1 MTHIIFLI
9 ALFFTFP
16 DLNKKYPFHIFTF
29 STLFLF
35 LALRYDYGNDYMSYF
50 NTHAAINAGL
60 PAWGQNDI
68 LFKYLNLLIPNFYL
82 LIAIISFFYILTMYY
97 LIKRNL
103 KVKEYW
109 FAILLLLINPYLFL
123 VHLSSLRQTIA
134 ICFVI
139 FAINFAVK
147 RKFLMYSLFIM
158 MAVGFHISAIILLP
172 VYFILN
178 DSKIKKKWIVLT
190 YGFLA
195 ALIGTPLFET
205 ILYRVLEYFP
215 RHYTYYFEQGLQNSL
230 RATLISSFFFFL
242 VILNI
247 NKLEGKEI
255 IYGKLSLIATM
266 ISLLA
271 IKASMITRIGMYFD
285 IFLIITIPQIF
296 SKIEVKAYRQILFII
311 MILIYL
317 LRYFSFFNNPI
328 WTEAY
333 SIYRTILSK

>member
-16 DLNKKYPFHIFTF
+16 DLNKKYPFFIFTF

-35 LALRYDYGNDYMSYF
+35 LALRYDYGNDYMAYF
-50 NTHAAINAGL
+50 DIHNAINAGL
-60 PAWGQNDI
+60 PAWGQRDI
-68 LFKYLNLLIPNFYL
+68 LFKYLNLLIPNFYWY
-82 LIAIISFFYILTMYY
+82 IAIVGLFYILTIYY
-97 LIKRNL
+97 MIKNNL
-103 KVKEYW
+103 SMKDYW
-109 FAILLLLINPYLFL
+109 FSILLLLINPYLFL
-123 VHLSSLRQTIA
+123 VHLSSLRQTFA

-139 FAINFAVK
+139 IATNFAVK
-147 RKFLMYSLFIM
+147 RKLLMYCLFILI
-158 MAVGFHISAIILLP
+158 AVGFHKSAMILLP

-190 YGFLA
+190 YALIGL
-195 ALIGTPLFET
+195 LIGTPLFE
-205 ILYRVLEYFP
+205 ILLYRILEYFP
-215 RHYTYYFEQGLQNSL
+215 IHYTYYFEQGFQNSL

-247 NKLEGKEI
+247 NKLKGKEM
-255 IYGKLSLIATM
+255 IYGKLSLIATI

-271 IKASMITRIGMYFD
+271 IKTSMITRVGMYFD

-328 WTEAY
+328 WTDAY
-333 SIYRTILSK
+333 STYTTILNK